1 MTDKYDIYCR
11 DRKIHKEVSEE
22 EMLDI
27 LADMADRFHETG
39 DPDPDTIHVEA
50 YRREWQKTFSHP
62 TTVRHGIS
70 IRQNRTPDGEDA
82 G

>member
-39 DPDPDTIHVEA
+39 DPDPDTIHVELIEESGK
-50 YRREWQKTFSHP
+50 RRFLTQP
-62 TTVRHGIS
+62 V
-70 IRQNRTPDGEDA
+70 
-82 G
+82 